1 MAAGIAT
8 GVLGFLLF
16 GIGLRID
23 PHQALLSYLVA
34 YATGL
39 SLTLGALTL
48 VMIGHLTGAAWL
60 APFRRAVESIATTTP
75 IFALLFLPLAVG
87 LNRLYPWAPPLSLL
101 SERTRESIEAK
112 AAYLNVPFFLVRAA
126 VYFTVWI
133 TVGVL
138 LRRWSIRQV
147 REQSD
152 HLLRAQR
159 VLSATTFP
167 AVGLTLSFAAF
178 DWMMSLSPEWF
189 STIYGV
195 YFFAGGFLGAL
206 ALLGVVA
213 SPASRAGL
221 LPTVPGDSYHA
232 LGKLLLTFV
241 MFWAYVGFC
250 QLFIIWIA
258 DLPVEVAWYA
268 PRLHGSWGT
277 VALVLLLGNF
287 VAPFL
292 VLLFR
297 TAKRTPA
304 VLAATG
310 GWLLAMHYLDVY
322 WLLMPELHASGVRVH
337 WLDLATL
344 GAVTGPALAFGAWQ
358 LRRHALAS
366 GTVSGLRPVPEPGG

>member
-1 MAAGIAT
+1 MAAGTVT
-8 GVLGFLLF
+8 GVLGLLLF
-16 GIGLRID
+16 GIGLRVD

-39 SLTLGALTL
+39 SLALGALAL

-60 APFRRAVESIATTTP
+60 APLRHAAESIATTTP
-75 IFALLFLPLAVG
+75 IFAVLFLPLAAG
-87 LNRLYPWAPPLSLL
+87 LHRIYPWARPMSLL
-101 SERTRESIEAK
+101 SEPTRESIEAK

-126 VYFTVWI
+126 VYFAVWI
-133 TVGVL
+133 TVGAL
-138 LRRWSIRQV
+138 LRRWSICQV
-147 REQSD
+147 RERSD

-159 VLSATTFP
+159 ALSAATFP

-206 ALLGVVA
+206 ALLAVV
-213 SPASRAGL
+213 SSSGFRAGL
-221 LPTVPGDSYHA
+221 LPTVPEDSYHA

-241 MFWAYVGFC
+241 MFWAYVAFC

-268 PRLHGSWGT
+268 PRLHGSWAA
-277 VALVLLLGNF
+277 VALLLLLGNF

-322 WLLMPELHASGVRVH
+322 WLLMPELHVSGVRVH

-344 GAVTGPALAFGAWQ
+344 AGVTGPALAFGTWQ
-358 LRRHALAS
+358 LRRVPAP
-366 GTVSGLRPVPEPGG
+366 GT